1 MRIRPNCAVCQAPL
15 ILTDKMQL
23 LGANDACIDR
33 IDAMQPIQRH
43 LAFITFIPRG
53 LKCLV
58 VSRDTTVWDLQT
70 WKARELGVAPETIE
84 LVYAR
89 EGRRLLSRQ
98 GGDGAQGVGVLQGA
112 QYPQQAGTLRYSW
125 PGVRHCALP
134 EPAAWGWV
142 LP

>member
-1 MRIRPNCAVCQAPL
+1 MGIRPDCAVCQAPL
-15 ILTDKMQL
+15 ILADKMQL
-23 LGANDACIDR
+23 LGASDACIDR

-70 WKARELGVAPETIE
+70 WKARELGVVPETIE
-84 LVYAR
+84 LVYPR

-98 GGDGAQGVGVLQGA
+98 G
-112 QYPQQAGTLRYSW
+112 
-125 PGVRHCALP
+125 
-134 EPAAWGWV
+134 WGWA
-142 LP
+142 PKESRTSPRG